1 MPQSTV
7 RKIQSYYARLRETDQ
22 RIADFIIAHADEVIH
37 MTISEVA
44 NRLSVADATIFR
56 FCKRLD
62 FTGFQELKISLA
74 ADNTQPM
81 QQIHEEISEQD
92 DVHTIA
98 LKVFQSNIQTLENTM
113 ALLTQPAI
121 EQATNALNAAK
132 SIYFFG
138 TGGSATIA
146 MDGYHKFMRTGTPS
160 FAFIDSHFQL
170 MAASQL
176 TKQDVAV
183 VISHSGANND
193 TLQILHTAAEAGAT
207 VIAITSFP
215 RSPIAAK
222 ANIVLLT
229 SSIETKYRSEA
240 LSSRIAQLSLIDA
253 LYVNLMVH
261 NKEKSKDVL
270 QKIRHAIAQTRQ

>member
-7 RKIQSYYARLRETDQ
+7 RKIQSHYARLRATDQ
-22 RIADFIIAHADEVIH
+22 RIADFIMTHADEVIH
-37 MTISEVA
+37 MSISEVA
-44 NRLSVADATIFR
+44 ERLSIADATVFR
-56 FCKRLD
+56 FCKRLE
-62 FTGFQELKISLA
+62 FSGFQELKISLA
-74 ADNTQPM
+74 ADQTKPM

-92 DVHTIA
+92 DEHTIA

-113 ALLTQPAI
+113 ALLTQQAI
-121 EQATNALNAAK
+121 QDATAALNEAK

-176 TKQDVAV
+176 TPEDVAV
-183 VISHSGANND
+183 IISHSGANKD
-193 TLQILHTAAEAGAT
+193 TLQILNTTNEAGAKT
-207 VIAITSFP
+207 IAITSFP
-215 RSPIAAK
+215 RSPVATK
-222 ANIVLLT
+222 SDIVLLT
-229 SSIETKYRSEA
+229 SSEETEYRSEA

>member
-22 RIADFIIAHADEVIH
+22 RIADFIMTHADEVIH

-44 NRLSVADATIFR
+44 SQLGVADATIFR

-62 FTGFQELKISLA
+62 FNGFQELKISLA
-74 ADNTQPM
+74 TDNAKPM

-98 LKVFQSNIQTLENTM
+98 LKVFQSNMQTLENTM
-113 ALLTQPAI
+113 ALLTKPAI
-121 EQATNALNAAK
+121 EQATNALSTAK

-176 TKQDVAV
+176 SSEDVAV
-183 VISHSGANND
+183 VISHSGANKD
-193 TLQILHTAAEAGAT
+193 TLQILHTAAEAEAT
-207 VIAITSFP
+207 IIAITSFP
-215 RSPIAAK
+215 RSPIAIK
-222 ANIVLLT
+222 ADIVLLT
-229 SSIETKYRSEA
+229 SSEETEYRSEA

-253 LYVNLMVH
+253 LYVNLMVN
-261 NKEKSKDVL
+261 NKDKSKDVL

>member
-7 RKIQSYYARLRETDQ
+7 RKIQSHYARLRATDQ
-22 RIADFIIAHADEVIH
+22 RIADFIMTHADEVIH
-37 MTISEVA
+37 MSISEVA
-44 NRLSVADATIFR
+44 ERLSIADATVFR
-56 FCKRLD
+56 FCKRLE
-62 FTGFQELKISLA
+62 FSGFQELKISLA
-74 ADNTQPM
+74 ADQTKPM

-92 DVHTIA
+92 DEHTIA

-113 ALLTQPAI
+113 ALLTQQAI
-121 EQATNALNAAK
+121 QDATAALNEAK

-176 TKQDVAV
+176 TPEDVAV
-183 VISHSGANND
+183 IISHSGANKD
-193 TLQILHTAAEAGAT
+193 TLQILNTTNEAGAKT
-207 VIAITSFP
+207 IAITSFP
-215 RSPIAAK
+215 RSPVAAK
-222 ANIVLLT
+222 SDIVLLT
-229 SSIETKYRSEA
+229 SSEETEYRSEA